1 MIVLLIR
8 IVSRSVT
15 TVTAWDTL
23 LEHALVRGHAVE
35 GLVLEMGLATA
46 VTLVESLD
54 ICPVTVRV
62 APSV

>member
-1 MIVLLIR
+1 MIALLTR

-23 LEHALVRGHAVE
+23 LEHAPVRGHAVE
-35 GLVLEMGLATA
+35 GLVQEMGLATA
-46 VTLVESLD
+46 VTPVESLD

>member
-1 MIVLLIR
+1 MIALLMKIA
-8 IVSRSVT
+8 SRSVI

-23 LEHALVRGHAVE
+23 REHAPVREHVVE